1 MYAIVRA
8 RRIDISGMDNLLPS
22 SWETM
27 LDELKAESV
36 PGQTPFGD
44 RMLVVPNGI
53 FIFRIND
60 LFDMADV
67 EVVRILEKYGIE
79 AYVEGDLAKGAIG

>member
-1 MYAIVRA
+1 MFAIIRTH
-8 RRIDISGMDNLLPS
+8 RIDISGMNNLLPIS
-22 SWETM
+22 RETM
-27 LDELKAESV
+27 LNELKAEHV

-53 FIFRIND
+53 FILRVND
-60 LFDMADV
+60 LFDMPDA
-67 EVVRILEKYGIE
+67 EVVKIVERYGIE